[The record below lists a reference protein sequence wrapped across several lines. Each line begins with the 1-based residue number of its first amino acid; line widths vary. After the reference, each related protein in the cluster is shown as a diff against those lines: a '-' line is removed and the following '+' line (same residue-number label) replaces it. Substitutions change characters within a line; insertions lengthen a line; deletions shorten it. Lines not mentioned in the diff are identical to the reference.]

1 MRAELILAK
10 HRHRRIEDSAR
21 GERVRRRQ
29 PIENGDVALSS
40 GRKPPGPADDGRWD
54 QADEE
59 GKFEQ
64 GRRRHRGK
72 REAGVNAHVR
82 KSRGRDISAACGQLR
97 REQVRAEEEV
107 KFDAGA
113 GVALPVIA

>member
-1 MRAELILAK
+1 MAKPFILTLLAASIAALAMSAGAQAEDVVRFQEIL
-10 HRHRRIEDSAR
+10 
-21 GERVRRRQ
+21 
-29 PIENGDVALSS
+29 
-40 GRKPPGPADDGRWD
+40 
-54 QADEE
+54 
-59 GKFEQ
+59 
-64 GRRRHRGK
+64 
-72 REAGVNAHVR
+72 REAGVNTHVR